1 MLRRRWGAAD
11 AIFPKQLAQSP
22 MPPVTPV
29 PHSRKRKPTLAAQML
44 SAAAPSC
51 TLQIPSKLEEGE
63 VWERIRQAPP
73 SPWLLWYSLG
83 VAESVFWLGGLEPAL
98 HVQRPVPW

>member
-1 MLRRRWGAAD
+1 
-11 AIFPKQLAQSP
+11 

-29 PHSRKRKPTLAAQML
+29 PHSRKRKPTLATQML

-63 VWERIRQAPP
+63 VWERIRQAHPRP
-73 SPWLLWYSLG
+73 GFWYSSWCRRKCVLARRAATLSSHTASCTI
-83 VAESVFWLGGLEPAL
+83 VAMHMCIQKLQFDFP
-98 HVQRPVPW
+98 